1 MLCAGNSSGPWSAID
16 RSDSFKGE
24 LCLSFLILRV
34 SRISS
39 KPLADEAACSV
50 FWYFGVSLTLR
61 FQSVVRMFDMHS
73 STRNLIL
80 ICKLFQTVQEL
91 RRPGNSALQEDVVIK
106 DILNDAESRMRGAI
120 QVLHDDLAAIRTGRA
135 NPSLVEKLPIEYY
148 GTPTPLM
155 QLASISVP
163 EPRTLTIKPFDGT
176 TLKAIEKAIQTSELG
191 LNPNNDGK
199 VIHLNLPPLT
209 EERRRDLVKHV
220 NHRLEEA
227 RIAVRNIRRDSHN
240 DMRDFE
246 KEKLI
251 SEDEL
256 ERGEAELQKLTDR
269 FIEEVA
275 EHGKRKESEIMEV

>member
-1 MLCAGNSSGPWSAID
+1 
-16 RSDSFKGE
+16 
-24 LCLSFLILRV
+24 
-34 SRISS
+34 
-39 KPLADEAACSV
+39 
-50 FWYFGVSLTLR
+50 
-61 FQSVVRMFDMHS
+61 
-73 STRNLIL
+73 
-80 ICKLFQTVQEL
+80 
-91 RRPGNSALQEDVVIK
+91 VVIK
-106 DILNDAESRMRGAI
+106 DILTDAESRMRSAI

-135 NPSLVEKLPIEYY
+135 SPSLVEKLPIEYY

-163 EPRTLTIKPFDGT
+163 EPRTLTIKPFDGSS
-176 TLKAIEKAIQTSELG
+176 LKAIERAILTSELG

-199 VIHLNLPPLT
+199 VIHLNLPPLN

-220 NHRLEEA
+220 HHLLEEA
-227 RIAVRNIRRDSHN
+227 RVAIRNIRRDSHN

-269 FIEEVA
+269 YVEEVA
-275 EHGKRKESEIMEV
+275 EQGKKKEIEIMEV

>member
-1 MLCAGNSSGPWSAID
+1 M
-16 RSDSFKGE
+16 
-24 LCLSFLILRV
+24 
-34 SRISS
+34 
-39 KPLADEAACSV
+39 
-50 FWYFGVSLTLR
+50 
-61 FQSVVRMFDMHS
+61 
-73 STRNLIL
+73 
-80 ICKLFQTVQEL
+80 
-91 RRPGNSALQEDVVIK
+91 IK
-106 DILNDAESRMRGAI
+106 DMLSSAEGRMRGAI

-135 NPSLVEKLPIEYY
+135 HPGLVEKLSVEYY

-163 EPRTLTIKPFDGT
+163 EPRSLMIKPFDPST
-176 TLKAIEKAIQTSELG
+176 IKVIERSIQASELG

-220 NHRLEEA
+220 HHRLEESRVA
-227 RIAVRNIRRDSHN
+227 IRNIRRDTHN

-256 ERGEAELQKLTDR
+256 KRGEDDLQKLTDR
-269 FIEEVA
+269 YIEEVA
-275 EHGKRKESEIMEV
+275 EMGKKKESEIMEV